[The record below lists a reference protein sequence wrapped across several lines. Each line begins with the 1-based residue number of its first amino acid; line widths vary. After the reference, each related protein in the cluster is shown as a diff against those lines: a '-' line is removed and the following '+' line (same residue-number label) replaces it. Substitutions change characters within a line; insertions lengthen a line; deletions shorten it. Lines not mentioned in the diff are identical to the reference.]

1 MNEFGCLRLETV
13 LKPHLK
19 TTENSIILP
28 LGNGNGEASR
38 IETAVK
44 RHMRAFKAGSSL
56 LFEGDESNAMFYVK
70 SGWITLSKSL
80 ENGQTQIID
89 FALPGDV
96 VDPTSAD
103 GVTVPFNVEAL
114 TDAVIA
120 VVPFQD
126 WEAILRD
133 DPDLRRVAHTLDAAE
148 QARRAERML
157 RLGKGTAEM
166 RVAYAL
172 LEFCVRLGSA
182 CQSDD
187 PTFHIPITQQQL
199 GDFIGLSSVHV
210 CRTMR
215 RMARNNVVEMTDHM
229 DIHVID
235 SSTLVELAGVD
246 ADVLE
251 REIVP

>member
-1 MNEFGCLRLETV
+1 MRHLR
-13 LKPHLK
+13 P
-19 TTENSIILP
+19 
-28 LGNGNGEASR
+28 
-38 IETAVK
+38 
-44 RHMRAFKAGSSL
+44 FKAGSTL
-56 LFEGDESNAMFYVK
+56 LLEGDESNAIFYVK
-70 SGWITLSKSL
+70 SGWLTLSKSL

-89 FALPGDV
+89 FALPGDM
-96 VDPTSAD
+96 VDPISAD
-103 GVTVPFNVEAL
+103 GVTVPFSVDVL
-114 TDAVIA
+114 TDAMVAI
-120 VVPFQD
+120 VPFQD
-126 WEAILRD
+126 WEAVQQE
-133 DPDLRRVAHTLDAAE
+133 DPDLRRLAHTLDAAE

-182 CQSDD
+182 CRSND

-215 RMARNNVVEMTDHM
+215 RMARNHVVEMSDHM

-246 ADVLE
+246 AETLE